1 MKVLKANSGTQ
12 STQRFIEIAEIKE
25 DVVVMKDG
33 TLRVVLLVSSI
44 NFSLKSEDEQTAI
57 IQGYQSFLNSLD
69 FPLQIVIQ
77 SRQLNIQSY
86 LDKLGELEKNQTNDL
101 LKMQTTEYKQ
111 FIRELVELGEIM
123 GKRFYVV
130 VQYDP
135 SSDKQKGFMSRAKE
149 VLRPTSII
157 RLSQERFRQRR
168 HELMQRVEHVIGGL
182 NSLSLEVAVLDT
194 QSLIELY
201 YNTYNPEIAKIAP
214 LADVTTL
221 QVEDQASFQK

>member
-1 MKVLKANSGTQ
+1 V
-12 STQRFIEIAEIKE
+12 
-25 DVVVMKDG
+25 
-33 TLRVVLLVSSI
+33 
-44 NFSLKSEDEQTAI
+44 NFALKSEDEQTAI

-86 LDKLGELEKNQTNDL
+86 LDKLTEIEKNQTNDL
-101 LKMQTTEYKQ
+101 LKMQTGEYKQ

-130 VQYDP
+130 VPYDP
-135 SSDKQKGFMSRAKE
+135 TSDKQKGFSARAKE
-149 VLRPTSII
+149 LLSPTTII

-201 YNTYNPEIAKIAP
+201 YNTYNPEISSLAP
-214 LADVTTL
+214 LTDINNL
-221 QVEDQASFQK
+221 QLEDQSALQK

>member
-1 MKVLKANSGTQ
+1 MARKATNSTR
-12 STQRFIEIAEIKE
+12 STQRFLEIAEVKE

-44 NFSLKSEDEQTAI
+44 NFALKSEDEQTAI
-57 IQGYQSFLNSLD
+57 VQGYQSFLNSLD

-77 SRQLNIQSY
+77 SRRLNVQGY
-86 LDKLGELEKNQTNDL
+86 LDKLIEIEKNQTNDL
-101 LKMQTTEYKQ
+101 LRMQTVEYRQ

-123 GKRFYVV
+123 AKRFYVV
-130 VQYDP
+130 VSYDP
-135 SSDKQKGFMSRAKE
+135 SSDKQKNFMSRMKE
-149 VLRPTSII
+149 VWKPTSII

-182 NSLSLEVAVLDT
+182 NSMSLEVAVLDT

-201 YNTYNPEIAKIAP
+201 YNTYNPELAKIAP
-214 LADVTTL
+214 LADIGNL
-221 QVEDQASFQK
+221 QMEDQASFQK